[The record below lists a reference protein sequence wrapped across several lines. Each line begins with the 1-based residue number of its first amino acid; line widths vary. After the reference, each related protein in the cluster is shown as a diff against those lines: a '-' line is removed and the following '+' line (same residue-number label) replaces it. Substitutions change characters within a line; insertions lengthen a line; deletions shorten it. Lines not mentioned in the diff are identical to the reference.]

1 MPRFNPDEYVQ
12 VNERLELF
20 RKEHPEWGLVSTLD
34 HYDDSRVVVRAVV
47 TNEQG
52 REIASGLA
60 EEVRDSSPV
69 NKTSAVENCETSAWG
84 RALANL
90 GYEVKRSIASREEM
104 EKAQRLENP
113 KPERTQASVTAPPD
127 PVKARQAKAIA
138 AIEKM
143 SSHQRTALRQ
153 LMAKHNVSQKPEEW
167 GSAEV
172 LDKLSMLVVEAR
184 KAPAEVV
191 EATA

>member
-52 REIASGLA
+52 REVASGLA

-113 KPERTQASVTAPPD
+113 KPERTGESVTAPPD
-127 PVKARQAKAIA
+127 PLKARQAKAITT
-138 AIEKM
+138 IQGLSKP
-143 SSHQRTALRQ
+143 QRSALRQ
-153 LMAKHNVSQKPEEW
+153 LMAKHNLSQKPEEW
-167 GSAEV
+167 DEPA
-172 LDKLSMLVVEAR
+172 LDKLAGLVLEAR
-184 KAPAEVV
+184 KAPADVPV
-191 EATA
+191 EASA